1 MKERT
6 QLAALAVEY
15 WKLMASYEKAL
26 DLVPEDKSRR
36 YYSQLKF
43 SSIQL
48 QTILTQASLKIV
60 SFEGEEFHAGL
71 PASADNLADFDEGES
86 VIVSRTLEPAIIDD
100 MAVLSKGRV
109 IVEKR
114 PQE

>member
-1 MKERT
+1 MNERA

-26 DLVPEDKSRR
+26 DFVPDDKSRR
-36 YYSQLKF
+36 YHSQLKY

-48 QTILTQASLKIV
+48 QTILKQASLKII

-71 PASADNLADFDEGES
+71 PASADNLADFDEGEP
-86 VIVSRTLEPAIIDD
+86 VIVSRTLEPAVVHE

-109 IVEKR
+109 IVEKS